1 MFCHVWYNIVM
12 IDSQILP
19 KVYTPEQVAE
29 ILQLSKNTVY
39 NLIAR
44 GEIVAKKIGK
54 VYRIPAKSISFVFT
68 GLDEDLY
75 EAEQEDLKNIGK
87 VHKALSKIRS
97 KL

>member
-1 MFCHVWYNIVM
+1 M
-12 IDSQILP
+12 INSQVLP

-54 VYRIPAKSISFVFT
+54 VYRIPARSISFALT

-75 EAEQEDLKNIGK
+75 EAEREDLKNIGG